1 MQFLPDR
8 AVSLVSIHA
17 PREGCDAHYGVDV
30 PRGRGVSIHAPR
42 EGCDTLGRACIDPR
56 TSFNSRTPGGVR
68 LCPRPLWLSVDLFQF
83 THPGRGATG
92 MPLMP
97 IILLR
102 FQFTHPGRGATAHV
116 VNSLKRQPVSI
127 HAPREGCDIHRGYCL
142 FPSSE
147 FQFTHPG
154 RGATNR
160 SDKGYPEDHVSIH
173 APREGCD
180 YAETRDEVMALRFNS
195 RTPGGVRLERV
206 GKPPKARHVSIHA
219 PREGC
224 DCKISLLHLR

>member
-160 SDKGYPEDHVSIH
+160 SDNRKAAIRARFFRATS
-173 APREGCD
+173 A
-180 YAETRDEVMALRFNS
+180 ALA
-195 RTPGGVRLERV
+195 RLRY
-206 GKPPKARHVSIHA
+206 
-219 PREGC
+219 
-224 DCKISLLHLR
+224 